1 MQVVF
6 SQRAP
11 KTSRVSTRALV
22 LQSFNFDLNG
32 ELTGISS
39 HFKSY
44 PSITMWLINTRTLE
58 LEEFVGAD
66 IPAYA
71 ILSHTWETGEVTF
84 HDAKAKLLGKQTSQG
99 ARKVAKAC
107 EVAAEHGLA
116 YAWVDTCCIDK
127 SSSAELT
134 EAINSMFQWYRLS
147 QICLVYLSDLKAVE
161 LDHAMYTSR
170 WFKRGWTLQELIAP
184 SRLMFYDQDWKKRGT
199 KEDLASLLSK
209 ITRIDIGIL
218 LDPSRMYTVPVGKR
232 MSWAADRQTTRLE
245 DRAYS
250 LLGIFDINM
259 PLIYGEGPKAFT
271 RLQEEI
277 IRRSNDVSI
286 FCWRTQENTR
296 WRGILASSPDDFRCA
311 ADTEDDVALKNGPE
325 YTLTNKGLR
334 IELDLAS
341 AGPNLY
347 LMALYC
353 TDYFKDEWE
362 CIYLTAIG
370 KDSYARA
377 RPQELVCKAR
387 KGLSWV
393 RKQSQYLTE
402 EMDSEMSSITLRH
415 ALDRSFTFDGL
426 LHTRLGYQLGGTHPE
441 RLWHH
446 DHAAFLHVGYKP
458 FVGCHVLKPNPRR
471 FASAVILAFGV
482 TNEGRSWLCF
492 VERHTICPWSPSQR
506 VLNRA
511 ECLNTPVKWSREVR
525 SSIVGS
531 IGQYGIFRDQKED
544 MLAATWATDSTFLT
558 ATLAEEVRD
567 GCTTYVIKLRD
578 KIIVS
583 SEDSQEQ
590 NTGGP
595 KDGDRKSWLMRA
607 IGL

>member
-11 KTSRVSTRALV
+11 KTCRVSTRALV
-22 LQSFNFDLNG
+22 LQSFDFDRNG

-39 HFKSY
+39 HFKPY

-161 LDHAMYTSR
+161 LDHAMYMSR

-184 SRLMFYDQDWKKRGT
+184 PRLIFYDQDWKKRGT

-218 LDPSRMYTVPVGKR
+218 LDPSRVYTVPVGKR

-296 WRGILASSPDDFRCA
+296 WRGILASSPDEFKCA
-311 ADTEDDVALKNGPE
+311 ADTEDDMTLKNGPE

-334 IELDLAS
+334 TELDLAS

-370 KDSYARA
+370 AL
-377 RPQELVCKAR
+377 P
-387 KGLSWV
+387 
-393 RKQSQYLTE
+393 
-402 EMDSEMSSITLRH
+402 LR
-415 ALDRSFTFDGL
+415 
-426 LHTRLGYQLGGTHPE
+426 
-441 RLWHH
+441 
-446 DHAAFLHVGYKP
+446 
-458 FVGCHVLKPNPRR
+458 
-471 FASAVILAFGV
+471 
-482 TNEGRSWLCF
+482 
-492 VERHTICPWSPSQR
+492 
-506 VLNRA
+506 
-511 ECLNTPVKWSREVR
+511 
-525 SSIVGS
+525 
-531 IGQYGIFRDQKED
+531 
-544 MLAATWATDSTFLT
+544 
-558 ATLAEEVRD
+558 
-567 GCTTYVIKLRD
+567 
-578 KIIVS
+578 
-583 SEDSQEQ
+583 
-590 NTGGP
+590 
-595 KDGDRKSWLMRA
+595 
-607 IGL
+607 